1 MVRTKYIIIAIL
13 AAIIGIW
20 AVLHFSPSE
29 KKRVKKQFDLLS
41 EWASKEPDE
50 NVFTMAKKTQNI
62 GTLFAGNCRI
72 KVDMASLSGNYTP
85 EEISSYAAQARLQF
99 SEVSLR
105 FYDLSVEFP
114 EADMAEIIL
123 TARLK
128 GNSKDGEYVHEI
140 RELACVLRKIENRW
154 LFTGIEVV
162 EVLEK

>member
-29 KKRVKKQFDLLS
+29 EKRVKKQFDLLS
-41 EWASKEPDE
+41 EWASKEADE
-50 NVFTMAKKTQNI
+50 NVFTMAKNTQNI
-62 GTLFAGNCRI
+62 GTLFAGECRI

-85 EEISSYAAQARLQF
+85 EEISSYAAKVRLLF

-105 FYDLSVEFP
+105 FHDLSVEFP
-114 EADMAEIIL
+114 EADMAEVML

-128 GNSKDGEYVHEI
+128 GNLKDGEYVQEI
-140 RELACVLRKIENRW
+140 QELACVLRKIEKKW
-154 LFTGIEVV
+154 LFTRIEVV